1 MNFIVGGGLTPGQ
14 AAPVS
19 NSALGR
25 LNVNS
30 NASVDMSK

>member
-14 AAPVS
+14 APVS

-25 LNVNS
+25 LNINS